1 VSIATR
7 VRLGAVIGA
16 VVVAGC
22 LAACESAPA
31 LPILTDPHEVVTAA
45 AASSAALGSV
55 HVQIELAGRNVDDG
69 RQEQIRYALEAD
81 IDVQGRNVAG
91 RSRMSRGDVANV
103 ETSEF
108 VVLNGTIFSRHGA
121 NPLWSA
127 NDSDRNGDHL
137 PTNAAYLTMI
147 ETAISNGTAVLALA
161 DAVPCGAATCY
172 HVTTTL
178 AREASWSLVV
188 SPLVSADAGAVDLPR
203 PEMVPAPA
211 TIDIYVEQNTR
222 LLAAVSGTFSIQG
235 AVISFSVTFSNHD
248 LPIRIAP
255 PPPELLGNPNG
266 RIRID
271 PPRAVPAESPA
282 P

>member
-1 VSIATR
+1 MAR
-7 VRLGAVIGA
+7 FAGAI
-16 VVVAGC
+16 VAAAFA
-22 LAACESAPA
+22 AACLVGCESSDG
-31 LPILTDPHEVVTAA
+31 LPILTDAHQVVTAA

-55 HVQIELAGRNVDDG
+55 HVQIELAGRNVDEG
-69 RQEQIRYALEAD
+69 GQEQIRYALEAD

-91 RSRMSRGDVANV
+91 RSRMSRGDVAANV

-108 VVLNGTIFSRHGA
+108 VVLNGTIFSRDGPD
-121 NPLWSA
+121 PLWSA

-137 PTNAAYLTMI
+137 PTNAAYLTLI
-147 ETAISNGTAVLALA
+147 ETAISQGTAVLALA

-172 HVTTTL
+172 HVTAAL
-178 AREASWSLVV
+178 AREASWSLLV

-235 AVISFSVTFSNHD
+235 AVISFSVTFTNHD

-255 PPPELLGNPNG
+255 PPPQLVGNPNG
-266 RIRID
+266 GLQID
-271 PPRAVPAESPA
+271 PATAAPVAVPAP
-282 P
+282 